1 MLYSKETTLNRI
13 NYRIN
18 LLRARGEQMN
28 ENLINALIREARAIE
43 NTNKENK

>member
-1 MLYSKETTLNRI
+1 MLYSKETTLALI

-28 ENLINALIREARAIE
+28 EHLINALIREARNIE
-43 NTNKENK
+43 ENENEV

>member
-1 MLYSKETTLNRI
+1 MLYNKETTLAII

-28 ENLINALIREARAIE
+28 EHLINALIREARNIE
-43 NTNKENK
+43 NKENK